1 MNKHI
6 LLIEDE
12 PGLILTLRKR
22 LEAEGYDVTI
32 ARDGNTG
39 LEYGLTG
46 RFALVLLDVMLP
58 GRDGFD
64 VCRDLRR
71 HDETTPIL
79 MLTARGQTIDKVL
92 GLKLGADDYLTKPFQ
107 MAELLARMQALLRRS
122 VRTPLQPSTSRYQ
135 FADVEVDLRRA
146 EVKKA
151 GTVLELS
158 AKEYQL
164 LCYFITHQGEAR
176 SRDIILNDVWG
187 YDAAPTTRTVDVHVA
202 RLRQKIEP
210 NPRHPQHILT
220 IHNLGYR
227 FDG

>member
-1 MNKHI
+1 MKPRI
-6 LLIEDE
+6 LLVEDE
-12 PGLILTLRKR
+12 HGLILTLRKR
-22 LEAEGYDVTI
+22 LEAEGYAVTV

-39 LEYGLTG
+39 LDYALNN
-46 RFALVLLDVMLP
+46 RFALILLDVMLP

-64 VCRDLRR
+64 VCRDLRH

-122 VRTPLQPSTSRYQ
+122 VRTTAQASTSRFQ
-135 FADVEVDLRRA
+135 FADIEVDLRRA

-151 GTVLELS
+151 GTVLDLS

-164 LCYFITHQGEAR
+164 LCYFIAHRGEAR
-176 SRDIILNDVWG
+176 SRNDILNEVWG

-202 RLRQKIEP
+202 RLRQKVEP
-210 NPRHPQHILT
+210 NPRYPQHILT

-227 FDG
+227 FDT

>member
-1 MNKHI
+1 MNKRI

-22 LEAEGYDVTI
+22 LETEGYTVTV
-32 ARDGNTG
+32 ARDGNAG
-39 LEYGLTG
+39 LEYGLTE
-46 RFALVLLDVMLP
+46 RFALILLDVMLP

-122 VRTPLQPSTSRYQ
+122 VRTPLQPSDSRYQ

-151 GTVLELS
+151 GIVLDLS

-164 LCYFITHQGEAR
+164 LCYFITHQGEAH
-176 SRDIILNDVWG
+176 SRDIILNEVWG

-202 RLRQKIEP
+202 RLRQKVEP

-227 FDG
+227 FDA